1 MDKAEKT
8 RADILKKA
16 FDLIYQYGYQA
27 TSVDKIIS
35 TTQVTKGA
43 FYYHFKNKDEMGIAM
58 VKEVILPALEENLL
72 QPLQGASDPVSK
84 IYEIFERKL
93 LNDPEISIDLG
104 CPTNNLVQEMSPIS
118 VKFHKTLRFVLDKW
132 IKVIKEALEQGK
144 KEKMVNAAV
153 DSHGAAEFI
162 VASYEGLKGVGKIY
176 GKDLYV
182 SFLKQFKQYL
192 ETLR

>member
-1 MDKAEKT
+1 VDKAEKT
-8 RADILKKA
+8 RQDILKKA
-16 FDLIYQYGYQA
+16 FDLIYQHGYQA

-35 TTQVTKGA
+35 TTQLTKGA

-58 VKEVILPALEENLL
+58 VKELILPMLEENLL
-72 QPLQGASDPVSK
+72 QPLEGASDPITR
-84 IYEIFERKL
+84 IYKIFEKKL

-118 VKFHKTLRFVLDKW
+118 VKFHKTLRYVLDKW
-132 IKVIKEALEQGK
+132 IKVIREALETGK
-144 KEKMVNAAV
+144 QERTVNADV
-153 DSHGAAEFI
+153 DAQAAAEFI
-162 VASYEGLKGVGKIY
+162 VASYEGVKGVGKIY

-182 SFLKQFKQYL
+182 SYLKQFKNYL